1 METQAQNPTTVKE
14 PAQTQVQTQT
24 THQTTA
30 SQFDPSS
37 LSPEAMAWVDRQRTQ
52 AAQTARENTRKNLL
66 KDESFLAEVR
76 QSMQPQVQQTIEQ
89 QMQGQI
95 SDLNK
100 RLAVSEVTRILSGA
114 NIPNDQMSTYVE
126 LFADEDIDKSIGR
139 ATNFVSAFTT
149 SLKAYKDAQQQQA
162 VQNMTTPQTAVTSV
176 SEQQALQARLDEARK
191 NTNPR
196 VRDVYVSSIIREAS
210 EKGII
215 LK

>member
-1 METQAQNPTTVKE
+1 M
-14 PAQTQVQTQT
+14 
-24 THQTTA
+24 
-30 SQFDPSS
+30 
-37 LSPEAMAWVDRQRTQ
+37 DRQRTQ

-66 KDESFLAEVR
+66 KDEAFLDQVR

-95 SDLNK
+95 SNLNK

-114 NIPNDQMSTYVE
+114 NIPNEQMSTYVE
-126 LFADEDIDKSIGR
+126 LFANEDIDKSIER

-149 SLKAYKDAQQQQA
+149 SLKVYKEAQQQQA
-162 VQNMTTPQTAVTSV
+162 VQNMTTPQTAATSV

-196 VRDVYVSSIIREAS
+196 VRDVYVSSIIREAN